1 MDAPDPS
8 SDAPPAGPT
17 ADNPPTGPRALEHP
31 PLADRAVALIE
42 VALCSDYPTQ
52 LVLGA
57 LFAALHYGPTATGG
71 QLTIGYVSLLSFAD
85 TLLLLG
91 LIHVLMR
98 ARGER
103 WRDLLFG
110 GHPIGPELR
119 LGLPLALLALVV
131 AFTVLALVLAFA
143 PWMHTV
149 VRNPLQQM
157 IQTPR
162 DALLFAAVVV
172 IAGGVREEIQRAF
185 LLGRFERWLGGDAV
199 GIVVTSISFGFGHLL
214 QGADAALA
222 TGAMGALW
230 GWVYLKR
237 RSVVAPMVSHAGFN
251 LLEIAQFLLVGR

>member
-1 MDAPDPS
+1 MDASDTSSETTASADDPPGLP
-8 SDAPPAGPT
+8 AP
-17 ADNPPTGPRALEHP
+17 EHP

-52 LVLGA
+52 LLLGA

-71 QLTIGYVSLLSFAD
+71 RLTIGYVSLLSFAD

-91 LIHVLMR
+91 LIHVLML

-103 WRDLLFG
+103 WRDMLFG
-110 GHPIGPELR
+110 GRPVGPELR

-131 AFTVLALVLAFA
+131 AFTVLALVQAFV

-157 IQTPR
+157 IQTPGE
-162 DALLFAAVVV
+162 ALLFAAVVV
-172 IAGGVREEIQRAF
+172 VAGGVREEIQRAF
-185 LLGRFERWLGGDAV
+185 LLGRFERWLGGGTV
-199 GIVVTSISFGFGHLL
+199 GIVVTSISFGLGHLL

-222 TGAMGALW
+222 TGTMGALW